1 MHFDLLIENGNVHT
15 SEGFLPTDIGVIG
28 EKIACIGRLTGSSA
42 ERKLDASGKF
52 ILPGMIDFHTHI
64 REPGQEF
71 KEDYRTGTRAAAHGG
86 VTTVCVMP
94 NNLLGG
100 IASPETFR
108 KAIACGEAGAVV
120 DFAPIPSPLGFHKG
134 TLPELVREGASYF
147 KIMQMNGKQP
157 LEESFRCADA
167 WELDQCFAE
176 AAKTGKYVSIHP
188 MNMAWYLGNVAKINA
203 DTAPQNLMN
212 VLHKLYGEEEMSS
225 AAYELAYFFRKNR
238 CKWWALHCWHRGY
251 IDLIRMLKKAGDMD
265 ILASVEIL
273 PTSIRCFDTL
283 CNRADGSTIPLGHA
297 AKPDWDEV
305 WKAVNDGTIDVLGSD
320 HSPHLPENYDPG
332 KPFASAQGV
341 EGEDYYGS
349 LLLDAVNAGKLTLER
364 LAEITSIN
372 GAKALGWNE
381 KCGNIVG
388 TDADFTICDMDKT
401 WTVDDS
407 FPIYS
412 KPNLD
417 PLYGQT
423 LHGKV
428 SHTVVRG
435 KIVMEED
442 RILAEPGYGKFVRAH
457 N

>member
-1 MHFDLLIENGNVHT
+1 M
-15 SEGFLPTDIGVIG
+15 
-28 EKIACIGRLTGSSA
+28 
-42 ERKLDASGKF
+42 
-52 ILPGMIDFHTHI
+52 
-64 REPGQEF
+64 
-71 KEDYRTGTRAAAHGG
+71 
-86 VTTVCVMP
+86 
-94 NNLLGG
+94 
-100 IASPETFR
+100 
-108 KAIACGEAGAVV
+108 

-283 CNRADGSTIPLGHA
+283 YNRADGSTIPLGHA